1 MFSFDGQK
9 RTRKVP
15 AISTRWTHEKGAA
28 RPFQPQRG
36 WAPYKKASR
45 FAKTGCG
52 AQRPLR
58 ALSGTRVL
66 LTAAPTAPPCI
77 RRWRRSSPLHFF
89 LASPIDRP
97 LSRCGGSSPQG
108 SGGEPAPKQKPAAVS
123 QSEKTAAGMGG
134 LYRYAVRL
142 RSPPRCRSSST
153 SAAFPFPP
161 GWAGA
166 GSSRCRRRRWHSL
179 RSPADAPGTLPP
191 AQSPAR
197 RGRSPGRSS

>member
-1 MFSFDGQK
+1 MALRSARARGREECFDSPLPTSGLHPP
-9 RTRKVP
+9 RN
-15 AISTRWTHEKGAA
+15 EKGAA
-28 RPFQPQRG
+28 RPFQTPRQKSKR
-36 WAPYKKASR
+36 KNASR
-45 FAKTGCG
+45 FAKSIF
-52 AQRPLR
+52 R
-58 ALSGTRVL
+58 
-66 LTAAPTAPPCI
+66 
-77 RRWRRSSPLHFF
+77 
-89 LASPIDRP
+89 ASPIDRP

-166 GSSRCRRRRWHSL
+166 GSSRCRRRRWHFL

>member
-1 MFSFDGQK
+1 MKAPVGLLSRRPVCEANAACLARQGHSDFDALE
-9 RTRKVP
+9 P
-15 AISTRWTHEKGAA
+15 
-28 RPFQPQRG
+28 
-36 WAPYKKASR
+36 
-45 FAKTGCG
+45 TGCG

-58 ALSGTRVL
+58 ALSGTRIL
-66 LTAAPTAPPCI
+66 QAAAPTAPPCI
-77 RRWRRSSPLHFF
+77 RHWRRSSPLHFF

-153 SAAFPFPP
+153 SVAFPFPP

>member
-1 MFSFDGQK
+1 MFRLPPPFLW
-9 RTRKVP
+9 TP
-15 AISTRWTHEKGAA
+15 ST
-28 RPFQPQRG
+28 PQRIKG
-36 WAPYKKASR
+36 CSPLIIPKQKSKRKNASR
-45 FAKTGCG
+45 FAQTGCG

-66 LTAAPTAPPCI
+66 LTAAPPAPPCI
-77 RRWRRSSPLHFF
+77 RRWRQSSPLHFF

-134 LYRYAVRL
+134 LCGYAVRL

-166 GSSRCRRRRWHSL
+166 GSSRCRRRRWRFW
-179 RSPADAPGTLPP
+179 RSRADAPGTLPRE
-191 AQSPAR
+191 QSPAR
-197 RGRSPGRSS
+197 WGRNRGRSS

>member
-1 MFSFDGQK
+1 MKRADGGESFNFLPLPFEFIHCRGESAALAAK
-9 RTRKVP
+9 CAGRSSGLHP
-15 AISTRWTHEKGAA
+15 PHNEKGAA
-28 RPFQPQRG
+28 RPFQTPKEKSKR
-36 WAPYKKASR
+36 KNASR
-45 FAKTGCG
+45 FAKSIF
-52 AQRPLR
+52 R
-58 ALSGTRVL
+58 
-66 LTAAPTAPPCI
+66 
-77 RRWRRSSPLHFF
+77 
-89 LASPIDRP
+89 ASPIDRP